1 MLKRFLVCFVVAS
14 LAGLLPAANAQQVR
28 RAEAVGAAPS
38 AAPTGG
44 VGVALRDGDSVN
56 IRIANVPPEDIQ
68 QFDGSYTV
76 DEDGMLNLPFN
87 CRVKAGGLPP
97 SQVQTL
103 VQNTLISAGI
113 YTMPT
118 VMVTPTEGARFIFVG
133 GAVRAPGRLSYS
145 SDLTLMTTINAA
157 GGKSDFAGDKIRLI
171 RGGKVQYYSLK
182 RLTKDPSKDP
192 AIEPG
197 DQIEILESWF

>member
-1 MLKRFLVCFVVAS
+1 MLKRFLICFVVAS
-14 LAGLLPAANAQQVR
+14 LAAWLPAAHAQQVR

-38 AAPTGG
+38 AAPAGG
-44 VGVALRDGDSVN
+44 VGVALRNGDTVE

-76 DEDGMLNLPFN
+76 DEDGMINLPYVG
-87 CRVKAGGLPP
+87 RVKAGGLPP

-103 VQNTLISAGI
+103 IQNTLISAGI

-118 VMVTPTEGARFIFVG
+118 VSVAPPPGGRFISVS
-133 GAVRAPGRLSYS
+133 GAVRAPQRVAYT

-157 GGKSDFAGDKIRLI
+157 GGPSDFAGDKIRLI
-171 RGGKVQYYSLK
+171 RGGKVQFYSRK
-182 RLTKDPSKDP
+182 RLEKDPSKDP
-192 AIEPG
+192 AGAPG
-197 DQIEILESWF
+197 DQIEIMQSWF